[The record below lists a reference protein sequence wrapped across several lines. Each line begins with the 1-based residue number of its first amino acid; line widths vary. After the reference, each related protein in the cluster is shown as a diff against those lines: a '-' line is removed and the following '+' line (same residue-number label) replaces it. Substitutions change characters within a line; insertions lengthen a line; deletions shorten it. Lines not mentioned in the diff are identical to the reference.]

1 MATQD
6 PFSQDAQGNKSG
18 MTFMII
24 IVLLIGFL
32 LIQSQFGEKEK
43 PKSNET
49 VTADDTDESKKANED
64 NGSKIKDDNKADTKD
79 GNKTTKT
86 DENNT
91 VKKDDTEQTKPE
103 IEEAKYPWQ
112 MQQPQKTLK
121 ESYIKSEKY
130 DTDVMEI
137 AFSTR
142 GGTIAEIWLKG
153 FPGGGKNHMD
163 IPENEKNRLQYVRPY
178 NPNKLTGALDFSSED
193 YELKSGLSINAE
205 WEFVEHKTTNEII
218 SKPSMNDLTQD
229 YKNIDD
235 VEVVTDKNL
244 TTHEITFAYPPKNAK
259 GEVPFRVF
267 KTFKY
272 SDKEYMIN
280 IDLRI
285 VNYTN
290 NLLDIDEFV
299 LWGPVGLF
307 TGYGN
312 RISDYA
318 IWKIGATTD
327 ATWESTSSLQSSYDK
342 LNKESRQLKNFSTNV
357 LAKSNMTGGRLT
369 FLGSFNGQFE
379 AVMMYPRI
387 FNKDVFVEEGIVE
400 MFQIDGNADPE
411 FPKRVLPAYAF
422 EFNKIRLKK
431 GETLSIS
438 TPMFVGPKKEDF
450 IPPALEETMLY
461 SFEWINWLGKIMFK
475 IMKFFHGIVVNM
487 GIGGAWGIAIILLT
501 ILVRICLMPLSYK
514 AQSAMQESQANMK
527 KIQPKITKIKQKY
540 GAGKKQ
546 LTREQKMKM
555 NQEVMGVWRNEGVGM
570 GGMFKGCLIM
580 ILQMPI
586 WIALFGV
593 FRYTTD
599 LYGASFLWISDLT
612 KPDALFMI
620 YDGVPKIPLL
630 GNFLAGTGIF
640 FFNILPFFAIG
651 LMYYQSKLTQAQQPS
666 MDDEQAK
673 KQRTTM
679 GCMYIMFF
687 FLFYSFAAGFNLYFL
702 ASSGFGVIEAKYIR
716 SRFMKK
722 RQDAEVE
729 AASAPK
735 KTIKKK

>member
-1 MATQD
+1 
-6 PFSQDAQGNKSG
+6 
-18 MTFMII
+18 
-24 IVLLIGFL
+24 
-32 LIQSQFGEKEK
+32 
-43 PKSNET
+43 
-49 VTADDTDESKKANED
+49 DDSKKTN
-64 NGSKIKDDNKADTKD
+64 DDNVNKTKD
-79 GNKTTKT
+79 NDAETIDDNETTKT

-91 VKKDDTEQTKPE
+91 VKKDDSEQTEPE

-112 MQQPQKTLK
+112 MKKPQKTLK

-137 AFSTR
+137 AFSSR

-193 YELKSGLSINAE
+193 YELKTGLTINAE
-205 WEFVEHKTTNEII
+205 WEFVGHETTYEII
-218 SKPSMNDLTQD
+218 SKPTMSDLTQD
-229 YKNIDD
+229 YENNEDLE
-235 VEVVTDKNL
+235 VETDE
-244 TTHEITFAYPPKNAK
+244 TRVTHEITFAYPPRNAK

-280 IDLRI
+280 IDIKI
-285 VNYTN
+285 VNYTE

-318 IWKIGATTD
+318 IWKIGTTTD
-327 ATWESTSSLQSSYDK
+327 ATWESTSKLKSSYDK
-342 LNKESRQLKNFSTNV
+342 LNKDKRKLRNFTTNV
-357 LAKSNMTGGRLT
+357 LATSNMTGGRLT

-379 AVMMYPRI
+379 AVMMDPRI
-387 FNKDVFVEEGIVE
+387 FSKDVHVEGGIVE
-400 MFQIDGNADPE
+400 MFQIAGNADPE
-411 FPKRVLPAYAF
+411 FPKRILPSYGF
-422 EFNKIRLKK
+422 VFNKIRLKK
-431 GETLSIS
+431 GETLNIS
-438 TPMFVGPKKEDF
+438 TPMFIGPKKEDF
-450 IPPALEETMLY
+450 IPQALEETMLY

-555 NQEVMGVWRNEGVGM
+555 NQ
-570 GGMFKGCLIM
+570 
-580 ILQMPI
+580 
-586 WIALFGV
+586 
-593 FRYTTD
+593 
-599 LYGASFLWISDLT
+599 
-612 KPDALFMI
+612 
-620 YDGVPKIPLL
+620 
-630 GNFLAGTGIF
+630 
-640 FFNILPFFAIG
+640 
-651 LMYYQSKLTQAQQPS
+651 
-666 MDDEQAK
+666 
-673 KQRTTM
+673 
-679 GCMYIMFF
+679 
-687 FLFYSFAAGFNLYFL
+687 
-702 ASSGFGVIEAKYIR
+702 
-716 SRFMKK
+716 
-722 RQDAEVE
+722 
-729 AASAPK
+729 
-735 KTIKKK
+735 